1 MTVISLSILNPQ
13 LTFLFSLPPF
23 LAPVSCFIDCLAWL
37 PPILSFQASSSL
49 PPPPGLYFPP
59 FPVSAHVCLYLP
71 VASTPEDPRL
81 PNGVWGWFRVFT
93 RQPG

>member
-1 MTVISLSILNPQ
+1 MNDCRVKY
-13 LTFLFSLPPF
+13 FLLGKDP
-23 LAPVSCFIDCLAWL
+23 
-37 PPILSFQASSSL
+37 SFEAVPGAQGTTPSTL